1 MGGQGMQIGG
11 LALALIGVLAVCL
24 TCGLPMWRETS
35 FVGANIVTAQSVWDG
50 LWFHC
55 ILQATGQLQCKRHT
69 TPITLTT
76 DLEAGRAL
84 TLISIIAG
92 FLGFIIT
99 LLGGG
104 VAKCSRA
111 SRDPLESPSYSSSS
125 SSSSSK
131 SYRKKACLLGGAL
144 CILSGIL
151 CLISVSWSAAATI
164 LVYNDPFVVAAMK
177 REVGSSVY
185 IGFASSVLLLLSG
198 ALLCCVCGE
207 EERTPPSYYSYMP
220 YNTDSQ
226 YTDYSSRMAMLRPDV
241 MTPNRLRMNDRPS
254 SVMEHVAQVH
264 NNNSFRKAQSE
275 AGVYNA

>member
-1 MGGQGMQIGG
+1 MGGQGKQIGG
-11 LALALIGVLAVCL
+11 LALALMGVLGVCV

-55 ILQATGQLQCKRHT
+55 ILQATGQMQCRRHNSYVT
-69 TPITLTT
+69 MTS

-104 VAKCSRA
+104 VVNCSGA
-111 SRDPLESPSYSSSS
+111 PQDPYESPSSI
-125 SSSSSK
+125 SSK
-131 SYRKKACLLGGAL
+131 KKVTFLLQACLVGGVL
-144 CILSGIL
+144 CILAGIL

-164 LVYNDPFVVAAMK
+164 SVANDPFVAPAMK

-185 IGFASSVLLLLSG
+185 IGFASSVLLLLG
-198 ALLCCVCGE
+198 GILMCLVCGE
-207 EERTPPSYYSYMP
+207 EEKPTPSYYSYMP
-220 YNTDSQ
+220 YTTNSQ
-226 YTDYSSRMAMLRPDV
+226 YSDTSSRVAMLRPDNAR
-241 MTPNRLRMNDRPS
+241 PNSLRMADRPVS
-254 SVMEHVAQVH
+254 RVMEHTAQVH
-264 NNNSFRKAQSE
+264 NSNSFRRTPNE
-275 AGVYNA
+275 VGVYNA